1 MFMVENGGLNSDADY
16 PYMAKDGV
24 CDKSKVEKAY
34 SINGYAHIE
43 PNNENL
49 IKAVMS
55 RFPVAA
61 YIRVT
66 QSQLM
71 QYNGEI
77 LLTKGW
83 GRGAYLSHVVVL
95 VGYDTENGVD

>member
-1 MFMVENGGLNSDADY
+1 MVVDTATYMFMVENGGLNSDADY

-49 IKAVMS
+49 IKAVVS
-55 RFPVAA
+55 RFPMTA
-61 YIRVT
+61 YIRAT

-83 GRGAYLSHVVVL
+83 GGHA
-95 VGYDTENGVD
+95 